1 MRIFHFLVIVLT
13 LGLVQACGGGS
24 SERGSADT
32 ATTPAKSVDGKSLF
46 ESKCVVCH
54 GSDGTAGIGGAANL
68 ATSTLSEAA
77 SEAVVANGRGAM
89 RAYKEEMSAE
99 EIKLVNAYIL
109 TLRK

>member
-1 MRIFHFLVIVLT
+1 MRIVASILVILV
-13 LGLVQACGGGS
+13 LGLVQACGGES
-24 SERGSADT
+24 SVKESSDI
-32 ATTPAKSVDGKSLF
+32 TTTFTQSGDGKSLF

-54 GSDGTAGIGGAANL
+54 GSDGAAGIGGAANL
-68 ATSTLSEAA
+68 ATSTLLEAA